1 MGKLEKWWI
10 SSGGGYTSDYPVSY
24 VGIILHSTIL
34 TASQSLPSAL
44 ITAIHDLKK
53 LYHLNDCL
61 GEARR
66 ISHFA
71 TAVGCIVLHDWHA

>member
-24 VGIILHSTIL
+24 VGIILHSIFL

-44 ITAIHDLKK
+44 ITAIHDLEK
-53 LYHLNDCL
+53 LYHMKACL
-61 GEARR
+61 GKASRCP
-66 ISHFA
+66 HFA
-71 TAVGCIVLHDWHA
+71 TAVGRIVFHDWHA